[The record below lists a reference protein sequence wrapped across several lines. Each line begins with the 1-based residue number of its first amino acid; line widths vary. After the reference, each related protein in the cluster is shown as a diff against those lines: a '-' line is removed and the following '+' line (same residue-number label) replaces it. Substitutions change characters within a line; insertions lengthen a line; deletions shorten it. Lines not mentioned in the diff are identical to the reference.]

1 MKKAKGTL
9 TPLRD
14 IIANILAGSDLPFN
28 PEDAA
33 LWKVWDQAVGA
44 AIASHAKPLWIKN
57 GQLRIEVSDPIWLQE
72 LRFMEQTIREKLNG
86 ELGRKAVEKI
96 DFRLRTH

>member
-1 MKKAKGTL
+1 MKKAKGAL
-9 TPLRD
+9 TPLGD

-28 PEDAA
+28 LADAA
-33 LWKVWDQAVGA
+33 LWKVWDQVVGT
-44 AIASHAKPLWIKN
+44 AIAAHAKPLWIKN
-57 GQLRIEVSDPIWLQE
+57 GQLRVEVSDPIWVQE